1 MNQSD
6 ETKPPMRPAAPCA
19 MISPEADLRLKSM
32 EDTLH
37 EIKGALVGNPKL
49 GHKGLCQRLET
60 IETRVEAHDRKL
72 LVWGSVITAF
82 LTAFE
87 FLKDRL
93 FRAPL

>member
-1 MNQSD
+1 ML
-6 ETKPPMRPAAPCA
+6 PAAPCA
-19 MISPEADLRLKSM
+19 MISPEADRRLQAM
-32 EDTLH
+32 EHTLD

-93 FRAPL
+93 FRTSL